1 MQVAFP
7 TVEIS
12 GFGCVSPLGIG
23 LQKTAENLR
32 RSRDGIGPVRLFPVA
47 KSQTKTAG
55 QVEESLR
62 DTAPP
67 WLQGRS
73 DGRGRRR

>member
-23 LQKTAENLR
+23 LQSTAENLR
-32 RSRDGIGPVRLFPVA
+32 HSRDGIAPVRLFPVSKCYA
-47 KSQTKTAG
+47 KTAG
-55 QVEESLR
+55 QIDESLR
-62 DTAPP
+62 DTATAT
-67 WLQGRS
+67 LRDQS
-73 DGRGRRR
+73 DGRAPRK